1 MLRLFVGI
9 ALPEE
14 VRVELG
20 TLCSGIPNA
29 RWVRPENLH
38 MTLRFIGEV
47 GEDVAED
54 IDDSFREIRGQSFSM
69 WLKGLGF
76 FGNAR
81 SPRQIWVGVERNLA
95 LHHLQE
101 KIESAI
107 VRAGLPPEC
116 RKFVPHVTLA
126 RLRGQNV
133 SRLQS
138 FLSVHEPFRKG
149 PIAVDRFTFFS
160 SKLSHNGSIYRAE
173 ADYPLDGNQAPKR
186 VKVCSTEPT

>member
-14 VRVELG
+14 VQVRLG
-20 TLCSGIPNA
+20 MLCSGLPNA

-54 IDDSFREIRGQSFSM
+54 VDDSLQGIRAQSFSM
-69 WLKGLGF
+69 SLSGLGF
-76 FGNAR
+76 FGNGR
-81 SPRQIWVGVERNLA
+81 SPRQVWVGVERNPL
-95 LHHLQE
+95 LLHLQE

-107 VRAGLPPEC
+107 VRAGLPPER

-133 SRLQS
+133 ARLQS
-138 FLSVHEPFRKG
+138 FLSVHEPFREG
-149 PIAVDRFTFFS
+149 PFAVDCFTLFS

-173 ADYPLDGNQAPKR
+173 ADYLLSSDQAPKR
-186 VKVCSTEPT
+186 ERVLSTEST